1 MERLLMAMVAHVV
14 DAAVVARLPFKS
26 GCSGCDLL
34 LCHNRHELLLLL
46 ELRAHQEHDV
56 VAIAEDEWTVREL
69 IQPDTHLVQRAGDV
83 RTSGSTIVPTAP
95 HRGASC

>member
-14 DAAVVARLPFKS
+14 DAAVVAAYWFKVKWVLRMRL
-26 GCSGCDLL
+26 LL

-56 VAIAEDEWTVREL
+56 VATPSGRLDE
-69 IQPDTHLVQRAGDV
+69 LV
-83 RTSGSTIVPTAP
+83 
-95 HRGASC
+95 